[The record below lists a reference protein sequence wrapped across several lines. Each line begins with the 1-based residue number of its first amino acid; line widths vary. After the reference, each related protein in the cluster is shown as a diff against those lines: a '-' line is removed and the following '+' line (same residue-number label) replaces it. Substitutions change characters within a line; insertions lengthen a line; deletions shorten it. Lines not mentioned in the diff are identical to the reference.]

1 MNGLYDELRLALHA
15 VWQRRWIALAAA
27 WAICLLG
34 WLMVSQIP
42 NSYESHAR
50 VFVQMNSI
58 LPGKLGITASDQQKD
73 VDRIRQTLAS
83 SVNLQKVVRGT
94 DLARTVATDKDVAVR
109 AAGLKNAVKV
119 TAQQDN
125 LFEIT
130 ATAGS
135 PKLAHD
141 IVQKLIDIFVEE
153 NLAGDRSET
162 TQSLSFLDAQLQ
174 VRQRQLQEADQ
185 KRAEFQRQYLGSLP
199 GTGSLDDRIGAAR
212 SQLAQVDSDL
222 AAAQSS
228 LSAVNAQMA
237 GTPRTV
243 AGPNGTT
250 AGPAHA
256 RVAAIQGQLAQARA
270 RGFTDAHP
278 DVIALKSQLEI
289 AEAAAAREPA
299 SAASGTPNPLFMSL
313 QSMQAEKSSTVASLL
328 ARKQQIEGDLAQLQ
342 AKLAADPGVAAQMAQ
357 LERDYQVLKAQY
369 DKLLADR
376 EDVKLRGQVQTQTD
390 PIRFNIVDP
399 PTSPTAPTS
408 PNRVLLLS
416 GVLIVG
422 LIGGIGIAFGLGQLK
437 TTFPTAPRLEAATGL
452 PVIGSVGLMLTEA
465 ERALRAKRMK
475 LFAGGAAALGVAY
488 VALLGVEFLQ
498 RGLAA

>member
-1 MNGLYDELRLALHA
+1 VNGLYDELRLALHA
-15 VWQRRWIALAAA
+15 VWQRRWIALASA

-34 WLMVSQIP
+34 WLVVSQIP
-42 NSYESHAR
+42 NSYESRAR

-94 DLARTVATDKDVAVR
+94 DLASTVATDKDVAVR
-109 AAGLKNAVKV
+109 AAGLKDAVKV

-162 TQSLSFLDAQLQ
+162 TQSLSFLDAQLE
-174 VRQRQLQEADQ
+174 VRQRRLQEADQ

-199 GTGSLDDRIGAAR
+199 GTGSLDDRIAAAR

-278 DVIALKSQLEI
+278 DIIALKSQLEI

-299 SAASGTPNPLFMSL
+299 SASSGTPNPLFMSL

-357 LERDYQVLKAQY
+357 LERDYQVLKEQY
-369 DKLLADR
+369 DKLLGDR

-390 PIRFNIVDP
+390 PIKFNIVDP

-422 LIGGIGIAFGLGQLK
+422 LIGGIGVAFGLGQLK
-437 TTFPTAPRLEAATGL
+437 TTFATAPRLEAATGL

-465 ERALRAKRMK
+465 DRALRAKRMK

>member
-1 MNGLYDELRLALHA
+1 MNGLYDEFRVALHA
-15 VWQRRWIALAAA
+15 VWQRRWIALVAA

-34 WLMVSQIP
+34 WLVVSQIP
-42 NSYESHAR
+42 NSYESRAR
-50 VFVQMNSI
+50 VFVQMQSI

-83 SVNLQKVVRGT
+83 AVNLEKVVRGT
-94 DLARTVATDKDVAVR
+94 DLANTVSSDRDVTMR
-109 AAGLKNAVKV
+109 AAGLKEAVKV

-130 ATAGS
+130 ATASS

-153 NLAGDRSET
+153 NLAGDRDET

-174 VRQRQLQEADQ
+174 ARQRQLQEADQ

-199 GTGSLDDRIGAAR
+199 GTGSLDDRIAAAR

-237 GTPRTV
+237 GTPPTV
-243 AGPNGTT
+243 AGPGGTT

-256 RVAAIQGQLAQARA
+256 RVAAIQGQLVQARA
-270 RGFTDAHP
+270 RGFTDSHP

-289 AEAAAAREPA
+289 ADAAAAREPA
-299 SAASGTPNPLFMSL
+299 NAGGGSPNPLYMSL
-313 QSMQAEKSSTVASLL
+313 QSMQAEKGSTVASLL
-328 ARKQQIEGDLAQLQ
+328 ARKQQIEGDLNQLQ
-342 AKLAADPGVAAQMAQ
+342 MKLAADPGVAAQQAQ
-357 LERDYQVLKAQY
+357 VERDYQVLKAQY

-390 PIRFNIVDP
+390 PIKFNIVDP
-399 PTSPTAPTS
+399 PTSPTTPTS

-422 LIGGIGIAFGLGQLK
+422 LMGGIGIAFGLGQLK
-437 TTFPTAPRLEAATGL
+437 TTFATAPRLEAATGL
-452 PVIGSVGLMLTEA
+452 PVIGSVSLMLNEV
-465 ERALRAKRMK
+465 ERAVRRKRLR